1 MSPTSY
7 KLDNLIKEIPVP
19 DELADCVIYS
29 TNAVSAERKMEITVV
44 SENLVSY
51 DVIEKYKK
59 EVRQKYSLSE
69 FILRIK
75 YENLG
80 IDDID
85 INAYYKNLVFYV
97 NEIISGVRHLFTGSS
112 TGTAFL
118 PFTACTERICSAS

>member
-112 TGTAFL
+112 AQYRDGVLTVHCL
-118 PFTACTERICSAS
+118 YL

>member
-51 DVIEKYKK
+51 DVI
-59 EVRQKYSLSE
+59 
-69 FILRIK
+69 
-75 YENLG
+75 
-80 IDDID
+80 
-85 INAYYKNLVFYV
+85 
-97 NEIISGVRHLFTGSS
+97 
-112 TGTAFL
+112 
-118 PFTACTERICSAS
+118 